1 MGQSKMNLKKLKL
14 RRRLSIADG
23 LFIVFG
29 TFVLLNGLLGS
40 GIFPT
45 DQLAALLPG
54 GVTVVNRLLV
64 QQTLQTVVML
74 GLTLFFLYP
83 LRGSN
88 LRQIGLR
95 PLANQRWIGRAVG
108 LGVLTFFVMTAISM
122 MMTAL
127 LPQMAEP
134 QNITTLIM
142 RAQNTWE
149 WIAVLLMVSVMAPLS
164 EEILFRGYIYHSL
177 RNYYSVNYSILV
189 ASLLFGAVHYDLFRL
204 LPLTLVGICLN
215 MASVRANSLWASI
228 IMHSTWNFIT
238 AMLVLMV

>member
-1 MGQSKMNLKKLKL
+1 MEWSKMNLKKLKL

-40 GIFPT
+40 GIFLT

-74 GLTLFFLYP
+74 GLTLLFLYP

-122 MMTAL
+122 VMAAL
-127 LPQMAEP
+127 LPQLAEP
-134 QNITTLIM
+134 QPAFCAS
-142 RAQNTWE
+142 RHNT
-149 WIAVLLMVSVMAPLS
+149 VSPQGRS
-164 EEILFRGYIYHSL
+164 SYWCILPVS
-177 RNYYSVNYSILV
+177 SSCV
-189 ASLLFGAVHYDLFRL
+189 
-204 LPLTLVGICLN
+204 
-215 MASVRANSLWASI
+215 
-228 IMHSTWNFIT
+228 
-238 AMLVLMV
+238 